1 MSDDATHMEALVED
15 GDKRLAVAIA
25 DVIALTAENT
35 KLRAELELWKAAE
48 EMRGRQLAAVA
59 RERNAYSE
67 EAEKI
72 EAALAPYRKPGED
85 VLAVIA
91 RLTATRGEP

>member
-1 MSDDATHMEALVED
+1 MTDDATHLEALVED
-15 GDKRLAVAIA
+15 GDKRLTVAIA
-25 DVIALTAENT
+25 DVLVLTTENA

-59 RERNAYSE
+59 RERNAYAE

-85 VLAVIA
+85 SLAVIA